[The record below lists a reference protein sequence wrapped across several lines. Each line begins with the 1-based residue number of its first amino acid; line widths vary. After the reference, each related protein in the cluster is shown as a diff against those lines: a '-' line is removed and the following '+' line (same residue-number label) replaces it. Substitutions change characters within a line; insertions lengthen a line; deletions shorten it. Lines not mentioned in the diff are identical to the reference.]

1 MKDKNSFFIKGFTQL
16 ASLTLLSRILGFVR
30 DIFIAFFL
38 GAGILSDIFF
48 IAFKLPNLFRR
59 ITAEGALTS
68 ALLPIYTKLI
78 EKKKRAF
85 AIKFYKLF
93 VIRVFIYLCILTII
107 LQIIMP
113 FIVYVLAPGFSD
125 NSLVVNHIISLTR
138 ITVIFMPLISMV
150 ALIGVITNVSGRFWP
165 LAFTPVILNLSLII
179 GCLFISDFW
188 IIKSMPLSIAT
199 VVAGVLQLTFMLVI
213 VKKYKILHVI
223 KVNSDDVFFK
233 DKDKDK
239 DKDEIKKYIKKT
251 WHKFLPAALGGGILQ
266 INLLVDTILASLL
279 GFGSVSYLYFADRVA
294 QLPLGIIGIALSTS
308 LLTSLSKSI
317 AINDAKQF
325 SRELITSLKIGLF
338 FSIPAMFVFINFS
351 DLIISV
357 LFERGNFG
365 FKESIETAKALKAY
379 AFGIPAFIILKSCQP
394 AFLAEG
400 NTKTPMY
407 IGIILLILNIFF
419 SLIMMRYFYHA
430 GIALATS
437 ISSWIGCIIYIG
449 LLIKNGKILKPK
461 FNLSRDTINF
471 VSVFIYFIK
480 ITLVSIFMILTM
492 NYFLYLSKIYQIN
505 EFWTLLTLII
515 LGLSTYLLTSS
526 LLSYIPQELLD
537 HNILKFKKDKKD
549 NDDLSI

>member
-1 MKDKNSFFIKGFTQL
+1 MKDNSSFFIKGFTQL
-16 ASLTLLSRILGFVR
+16 ASLTFLSRISGFLR
-30 DIFIAFFL
+30 DIFIAAFL

-68 ALLPIYTKLI
+68 ALLPMYTKLI
-78 EKKKRAF
+78 EKKNKAF
-85 AIKFYKLF
+85 AIKFYKIF
-93 VIRVFIYLCILTII
+93 AIRVFIYLCILTII

-125 NSLVVNHIISLTR
+125 NSLVVNQIILLTR
-138 ITVIFMPLISMV
+138 ITIIFMPLISMV

-165 LAFTPVILNLSLII
+165 FAFTPIILNFSLII
-179 GCLFISDFW
+179 GCFFIGDFW

-199 VVAGVLQLTFMLVI
+199 VIAGFLQLIFMLII
-213 VKKYKILHVI
+213 VKKYNILKSNKVI
-223 KVNSDDVFFK
+223 STDISVKNELK
-233 DKDKDK
+233 A
-239 DKDEIKKYIKKT
+239 YIKET
-251 WHKFLPAALGGGILQ
+251 WSKFLPAAFGGGILQ

-279 GFGSVSYLYFADRVA
+279 GFGSISYLYFADRVA

-317 AINDAKQF
+317 AINNIKQF
-325 SRELITSLKIGLF
+325 SQELVTSLKIGLF
-338 FSIPAMFVFINFS
+338 FSIPSMFVFINFS

-365 FKESIETAKALKAY
+365 FKESIETALALKAY

-407 IGIILLILNIFF
+407 IGIILLISNIFF

-437 ISSWIGCIIYIG
+437 ISSWIGCFIYIRI
-449 LLIKNGKILKPK
+449 LIKNGKILKPK
-461 FNLSRDTINF
+461 LTYSHNTLNF
-471 VSVFIYFIK
+471 FSVFIYFIK
-480 ITLVSIFMILTM
+480 ITLISIFMIFIM
-492 NYFLYLSKIYQIN
+492 NYSLYFLEIYHIN
-505 EFWTLLTLII
+505 KFWTLLILIMI
-515 LGLSTYLLTSS
+515 GLLTYLLTSS
-526 LLSYIPQELLD
+526 LLSYIPQELL
-537 HNILKFKKDKKD
+537 NNNYFKFKKD
-549 NDDLSI
+549 